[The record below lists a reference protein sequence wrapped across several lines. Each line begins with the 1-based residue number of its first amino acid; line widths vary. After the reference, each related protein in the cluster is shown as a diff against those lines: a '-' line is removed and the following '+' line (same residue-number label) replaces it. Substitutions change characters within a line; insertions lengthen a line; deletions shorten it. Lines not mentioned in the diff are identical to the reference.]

1 MVDVSSLPLRRITR
15 SHNIVTSHSVAT
27 RPRIGRVVSG
37 SQMLA
42 NGLGRPATVRRHVTS
57 SAAGADVK
65 FPQWL
70 LPAAAGRT
78 DDLDPWRDRDL
89 IAIRRARSRN
99 RVVRQVPP
107 RGLPMAS
114 HARGRSLLGDSTAP
128 SSIARRL
135 QPSRRPPQQNDAHLV
150 TARLAPVRPATPR
163 PPRARPLALPSG
175 SSSDRDGPPAEPA
188 PSRSASTNSGSTN
201 SRTTNTGPAN
211 TGPAKTGRSIATP
224 RSSTAGSTAP
234 RSTTAASFSSASTDV
249 RRHLTTR
256 PPSST
261 GSPTSDSISRRSD
274 APSSDPPQDSLAS
287 APSERQRST
296 NGPATEW
303 TTFGASPSGDQVSLD
318 PLSTS
323 SRTRSL
329 PSTSPSA
336 GRRSGDDQ
344 TSTLQRSPSSAPSLS
359 VEGSHESPASVAP
372 NSLPAWTT
380 PSWRRSLGLTEP
392 EDTDPTDLTVSPPA
406 GSTLAE
412 RVARLAD
419 DSPSPDL
426 RRRSV
431 PRAGDLVRR
440 SPASS
445 LVLSA
450 LSSTSPWSSE
460 SSDTR
465 PERSKRNVQSNGSST
480 VARSRRPTATPR
492 STPDRRRG
500 SPEGSPS
507 DPSTAG
513 RVGPNEV
520 RRSVEH
526 STPLASPA
534 TTRSTTTFPATVTP
548 SRVRPDSRT
557 MAFGPATVA
566 LRRQHTFDAVRRS
579 TGSRSPSPFRS
590 TAETAL
596 PGGSGT
602 SPFIG
607 LLARSIS
614 RRQGGG
620 WGTPTPSERRSTEQS
635 AGTTGASTTRA
646 STIGPRTTGAGP
658 EAAAEFTRRLTAR
671 EGESRSSAEFRIPT
685 SPIRS
690 TVRRSIDQPPR
701 NSDLSTSSPTS
712 HQADTPASGW
722 PNSTS
727 PSLRPTDIAARV
739 ARAMGDTSP
748 PDPIVTS
755 QWLTS
760 SMKHEP
766 VLGGRNSNSPTDR
779 RLEPTSAV
787 RRSASPAG
795 HQSSSSRNATRS
807 SAARPIASGHSAA
820 TETSSH
826 DTPVHRS
833 SPRRFDPERASAI
846 ARRGR
851 LRRSVSSPTRVARRA
866 TTDDAVLP
874 VAPVVVTSG
883 PSETTPFSATPM
895 PSDEQSPE
903 VTKPHELQRRSPVV
917 IRRRTSSSPLAR
929 PDGSMSADDMAR
941 MLENG
946 FEPTPS
952 IRRTVS
958 PVLALSRRRSGLSSS
973 TSTVRRSASGLPV
986 APGPVEIVG
995 QVSGES
1001 PAAGVT
1007 TSQLLDLMDWVN
1019 RIVDERLRNELE
1031 RRGIAGGRW

>member
-1 MVDVSSLPLRRITR
+1 MADLSFLPLRRITR
-15 SHNIVTSHSVAT
+15 SQAIVTSRSVAT

-57 SAAGADVK
+57 SAAAADVK

-70 LPAAAGRT
+70 LPAAAGRA

-99 RVVRQVPP
+99 RIVRQVPP

-135 QPSRRPPQQNDAHLV
+135 QPSRRPPHQNDAHLA

-163 PPRARPLALPSG
+163 QPRARPLALPSG
-175 SSSDRDGPPAEPA
+175 SSSDRDGPPAELA
-188 PSRSASTNSGSTN
+188 PSHSAP
-201 SRTTNTGPAN
+201 TNTGRTN
-211 TGPAKTGRSIATP
+211 TGRSNATP
-224 RSSTAGSTAP
+224 RSSIVGPTAP
-234 RSTTAASFSSASTDV
+234 RSTTPPSSSTASTDV
-249 RRHLTTR
+249 RRHTTAH
-256 PPSST
+256 PTTPT
-261 GSPTSDSISRRSD
+261 ESPTSESISRRSEASLRD
-274 APSSDPPQDSLAS
+274 LPHDSRTSS
-287 APSERQRST
+287 PSERQRST
-296 NGPATEW
+296 NGPTAEW

-323 SRTRSL
+323 SRPRSL

-336 GRRSGDDQ
+336 VRRSGDDR
-344 TSTLQRSPSSAPSLS
+344 TTMLQRSPSSASPPSF
-359 VEGSHESPASVAP
+359 EGLHDSTTSVAP
-372 NSLPAWTT
+372 SSLPTWTT

-392 EDTDPTDLTVSPPA
+392 DDTDTPDVTFSTPA
-406 GSTLAE
+406 ESTLTE

-450 LSSTSPWSSE
+450 LSTTSPWSSD
-460 SSDTR
+460 STDAR
-465 PERSKRNVQSNGSST
+465 PARSERNVRSENSST
-480 VARSRRPTATPR
+480 ATRSRRPTTAPR
-492 STPDRRRG
+492 STADRRLR
-500 SPEGSPS
+500 SPGDSSSVRSTTSGVSPS
-507 DPSTAG
+507 D
-513 RVGPNEV
+513 V
-520 RRSVEH
+520 RRS
-526 STPLASPA
+526 SDRTNAFPSPA
-534 TTRSTTTFPATVTP
+534 TAQAATAHAATTDAATVTP
-548 SRVRPDSRT
+548 SQARPRSRS
-557 MAFGPATVA
+557 MVFGPAAVA
-566 LRRQHTFDAVRRS
+566 LRRQHTFDTVRRS
-579 TGSRSPSPFRS
+579 TGSRSPSPYRP
-590 TAETAL
+590 TTETAL

-607 LLARSIS
+607 LLARSIT

-620 WGTPTPSERRSTEQS
+620 WGTPAPSVRRHIETSS
-635 AGTTGASTTRA
+635 GTTGPHRSRPGTT
-646 STIGPRTTGAGP
+646 GPRTTGAGP

-671 EGESRSSAEFRIPT
+671 KGEPRSTAEVRVPT
-685 SPIRS
+685 SPIES
-690 TVRRSIDQPPR
+690 TVRRSIDQVAR
-701 NSDLSTSSPTS
+701 ASNLSTASSTS
-712 HQADTPASGW
+712 QRADTPLSDWA
-722 PNSTS
+722 NSTS
-727 PSLRPTDIAARV
+727 TTPRPSDIAARV
-739 ARAMGDTSP
+739 ARAMGDASR

-755 QWLTS
+755 QRLTS
-760 SMKHEP
+760 SVQQEP
-766 VLGGRNSNSPTDR
+766 ALGGRNSNSSDGGKRESPTGH
-779 RLEPTSAV
+779 ESPTLQH
-787 RRSASPAG
+787 ASPRAVT
-795 HQSSSSRNATRS
+795 Q
-807 SAARPIASGHSAA
+807 PIATSHSAA
-820 TETSSH
+820 TDPSSH
-826 DTPVHRS
+826 DTPPHRS

-846 ARRGR
+846 ARRGQ
-851 LRRSVSSPTRVARRA
+851 LRRSVSSPSRIARRA
-866 TTDDAVLP
+866 TIDDAVLP

-883 PSETTPFSATPM
+883 PSERTPSSPTPIAR
-895 PSDEQSPE
+895 DEQSPGT
-903 VTKPHELQRRSPVV
+903 TKTSELRRRSPVV
-917 IRRRTSSSPLAR
+917 IRRRSSSTPTMLS
-929 PDGSMSADDMAR
+929 DGAMSADDMAR

-958 PVLALSRRRSGLSSS
+958 PVLAPSRQRNGLSSS
-973 TSTVRRSASGLPV
+973 SSTVRRSTSGLPV

-1007 TSQLLDLMDWVN
+1007 TSQLLDLMDWIN

>member
-1 MVDVSSLPLRRITR
+1 MDPMADVSSLPLRRITR
-15 SHNIVTSHSVAT
+15 SQPIVTSRSVAT

-57 SAAGADVK
+57 SAATTDVK

-70 LPAAAGRT
+70 LPAAAGRA

-99 RVVRQVPP
+99 RIVRQVPP

-135 QPSRRPPQQNDAHLV
+135 QPSRRPPHQNDAHLA
-150 TARLAPVRPATPR
+150 TARLAPARPATPR

-175 SSSDRDGPPAEPA
+175 SSSDRDGPPAEPTPSHSA
-188 PSRSASTNSGSTN
+188 P
-201 SRTTNTGPAN
+201 TNTGRTN
-211 TGPAKTGRSIATP
+211 TGRSTATP
-224 RSSTAGSTAP
+224 RSSTVGPTAP
-234 RSTTAASFSSASTDV
+234 RSTTPPSSSSASTDL
-249 RRHLTTR
+249 RRHTTAH
-256 PPSST
+256 PTTPT
-261 GSPTSDSISRRSD
+261 ESPTSESISRRSEASLRD
-274 APSSDPPQDSLAS
+274 LPRDSRTSS
-287 APSERQRST
+287 PSERQRTT
-296 NGPATEW
+296 NGPTTEW

-323 SRTRSL
+323 SRSRSL

-336 GRRSGDDQ
+336 VRRSSDDQ
-344 TSTLQRSPSSAPSLS
+344 TSMLQRSPSNASPPSL
-359 VEGSHESPASVAP
+359 EGSHDSTTSGAP
-372 NSLPAWTT
+372 SFPPTWTT
-380 PSWRRSLGLTEP
+380 PSWRRSLGLNEP
-392 EDTDPTDLTVSPPA
+392 DDTDTPDVTFSTPA
-406 GSTLAE
+406 ESTLAE

-440 SPASS
+440 SPPSS

-450 LSSTSPWSSE
+450 LSTRSPWSSD
-460 SSDTR
+460 STDTR
-465 PERSKRNVQSNGSST
+465 PARSERNVRSENSST
-480 VARSRRPTATPR
+480 ATRSRRPTTAPR
-492 STPDRRRG
+492 STADRRLR
-500 SPEGSPS
+500 SPGVSSSVRSTTSGVSPS
-507 DPSTAG
+507 D
-513 RVGPNEV
+513 V
-520 RRSVEH
+520 RRS
-526 STPLASPA
+526 SDRTNALPPPA
-534 TTRSTTTFPATVTP
+534 TAHAATTDAATVTP
-548 SRVRPDSRT
+548 SQARPRSRSIV
-557 MAFGPATVA
+557 FGPATVA
-566 LRRQHTFDAVRRS
+566 LRRQHTFDTVRRS
-579 TGSRSPSPFRS
+579 TGSRSPSPYRS

-620 WGTPTPSERRSTEQS
+620 WGTPPPSVRRHTETS
-635 AGTTGASTTRA
+635 AGSTGTRTTRPG
-646 STIGPRTTGAGP
+646 TTGPRTTGAGP

-671 EGESRSSAEFRIPT
+671 EGEPRSTAEVRVPT
-685 SPIRS
+685 SAIES
-690 TVRRSIDQPPR
+690 TVRRSIDQVPR
-701 NSDLSTSSPTS
+701 ASNLSTARSTS
-712 HQADTPASGW
+712 QRADTPLSDWANS
-722 PNSTS
+722 NSTTPRS
-727 PSLRPTDIAARV
+727 SDIAARV
-739 ARAMGDTSP
+739 ARAMGDASR

-755 QWLTS
+755 QRLTS
-760 SMKHEP
+760 SVTQEP
-766 VLGGRNSNSPTDR
+766 ALGGPNSNSSDDGK
-779 RLEPTSAV
+779 LE
-787 RRSASPAG
+787 SPAG
-795 HQSSSSRNATRS
+795 HESPSLQHASRRAATR
-807 SAARPIASGHSAA
+807 PIVTSHSAA
-820 TETSSH
+820 TDPSSH
-826 DTPVHRS
+826 DTSSHRS
-833 SPRRFDPERASAI
+833 SSRRFDPERASAI

-851 LRRSVSSPTRVARRA
+851 LRRSVSSPSRIARRA
-866 TTDDAVLP
+866 TIDDGVLP

-883 PSETTPFSATPM
+883 PSERTPSSPTPIAR
-895 PSDEQSPE
+895 DEQSPGT
-903 VTKPHELQRRSPVV
+903 TKTSELRRRSPVV
-917 IRRRTSSSPLAR
+917 VRRRSSSTPTML
-929 PDGSMSADDMAR
+929 PDGAMSADDMAR

-958 PVLALSRRRSGLSSS
+958 PVLALSRQRNGLSSS
-973 TSTVRRSASGLPV
+973 SSTVRRSTSGLPV

-1007 TSQLLDLMDWVN
+1007 TSQLLDLMDWIN